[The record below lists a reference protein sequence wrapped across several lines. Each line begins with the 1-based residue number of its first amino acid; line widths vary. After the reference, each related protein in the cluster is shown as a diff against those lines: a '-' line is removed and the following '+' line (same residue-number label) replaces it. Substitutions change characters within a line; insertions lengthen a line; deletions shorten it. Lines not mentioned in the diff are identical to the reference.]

1 MTSRSV
7 GAQELCLTGSQVLIV
22 LPEHLKTEELALDLL
37 SPDPAELHIIITAF
51 WVGGPKTNC
60 RFIDSL
66 GGLRKLSINLITK
79 KREQR
84 NIIQGKKGMRQSPGE
99 TRHKRLRGFFPI

>member
-79 KREQR
+79 NESRETSFKVR
-84 NIIQGKKGMRQSPGE
+84 KA
-99 TRHKRLRGFFPI
+99 